1 MDVIAVIA
9 KHINKIRQHKS
20 ITDGFI
26 IPLVLRTE
34 NKYKKTALV
43 W

>member
-1 MDVIAVIA
+1 MDVIAVTA
-9 KHINKIRQHKS
+9 KHINKIKQHKS

-26 IPLVLRTE
+26 IPSVLRAE
-34 NKYKKTALV
+34 NKYKKTASV